1 MHKQT
6 DQLNPSRAA
15 GPEILAGSVI
25 APPVIRS
32 APFKGW
38 EAVWIERGPLTLI
51 LVPQVG
57 GRIMSVCW
65 HGRELSFV
73 NPAYLGRVD
82 DIAAITDLHDY
93 KRRVGF
99 LLWGGEKTWLAPQDR
114 WTDGV
119 PFVDLDSGA
128 YELSLD
134 RTTGA
139 ATMTS
144 PVCRET
150 GVQIER
156 RLALGDRAGAWCVTH
171 TLRNRS
177 DRVVSWAPWDV
188 DMVLRPATVFLP
200 TRRGSP
206 YPGGVRTFDNEG
218 VSTTVRDQVVSFL
231 DDIAVISCRRPVRF
245 KYGTDADPGR
255 LLAVLEAGDRGL
267 VGYRKSVPAYDDR
280 PYGNGCVLEVFNAPA
295 LPYLELELHGPLAN
309 LPPGGSF
316 SVRTDAALF
325 DLDLVPSTAA
335 AAREGLAI
343 A

>member
-1 MHKQT
+1 MHEPT
-6 DQLNPSRAA
+6 DQPKRPRPRGRATPV
-15 GPEILAGSVI
+15 GL
-25 APPVIRS
+25 APPAVRS

-38 EAVWIERGPLTLI
+38 DAVWIERGPLTLI

-82 DIAAITDLHDY
+82 DIALITDLHDY

-114 WTDGV
+114 WTDGS

-128 YELSLD
+128 YDLALD

-156 RLALGDRAGAWCVTH
+156 RLELGDRAGTWRITH

-177 DRVVSWAPWDV
+177 ERVVSWAPWDV
-188 DMVLRPATVFLP
+188 DMMLRPATVFLP
-200 TRRGSP
+200 TRKASP
-206 YPGGVRTFDNEG
+206 YPAGVRTFDNEG
-218 VSTTVRDQVVSFL
+218 VSTRARDEVVSLL
-231 DDIAVISCRRPVRF
+231 DDIAVISCRRPLWF
-245 KYGTDADPGR
+245 KYGVDAEPGR
-255 LLAVLEAGDRGL
+255 LLAVLEAGESGL
-267 VGYRKSVPAYDDR
+267 VGYRKSVPTYYPR
-280 PYGNGCVLEVFNAPA
+280 PYGNGCVLEVYNAPA
-295 LPYLELELHGPLAN
+295 LPYLELELHGPLAS
-309 LPPGGSF
+309 LRPGE
-316 SVRTDAALF
+316 SVSVPTDAALF
-325 DLDLVPSTAA
+325 DLDGVPATAA
-335 AAREGLAI
+335 AARAGLAVP
-343 A
+343 

>member
-1 MHKQT
+1 MPIRSNQP
-6 DQLNPSRAA
+6 DQPR
-15 GPEILAGSVI
+15 P
-25 APPVIRS
+25 APPAIRS
-32 APFKGW
+32 ALFKGW
-38 EAVWIERGPLTLI
+38 DAVWIERGPLTLI

-57 GRIMSVCW
+57 GRIMSVCL
-65 HGRELSFV
+65 HGRELAFV

-82 DIAAITDLHDY
+82 DIAAITDLHAY

-99 LLWGGEKTWLAPQDR
+99 RLWGGEKTWLAPQDR
-114 WTDGV
+114 WTDDV

-134 RTTGA
+134 RSTGA

-150 GVQIER
+150 GVEIER
-156 RLALGDRAGAWCVTH
+156 RVELGDRDGTWRITH

-177 DRVVSWAPWDV
+177 DRVVNWAPWSV
-188 DMVLRPATVFLP
+188 DMMLRPATVFLP
-200 TRRGSP
+200 TRAASP
-206 YPGGVRTFDNEG
+206 YPRGVRTFDNEG
-218 VSTTVRDQVVSFL
+218 VSTTVRDEVVSFL

-245 KYGTDADPGR
+245 KYGADADPGR

-267 VGYRKSVPAYDDR
+267 VGYRKSVPTYYPR
-280 PYGNGCVLEVFNAPA
+280 PYGAGCVLEVFNAPA
-295 LPYLELELHGPLAN
+295 LPYLELELHGPLAS
-309 LPPGGSF
+309 LQPGESF
-316 SVRTDAALF
+316 SVQTDAALF
-325 DLDLVPSTAA
+325 DLDTAPSTAA

>member
-1 MHKQT
+1 MDKRT
-6 DQLNPSRAA
+6 DQPNPSRAA
-15 GPEILAGSVI
+15 SPAGSAI

-38 EAVWIERGPLTLI
+38 DAVWIEGGPLTLI
-51 LVPQVG
+51 LVPEVG
-57 GRIMSVCW
+57 GRIMSVVW
-65 HGRELSFV
+65 HGRELAFV
-73 NPAYLGRVD
+73 NPAYQGRVD
-82 DIAAITDLHDY
+82 DVAAIADLHDY

-114 WTDGV
+114 WTDEV

-150 GVQIER
+150 GVEIER
-156 RLALGDRAGAWCVTH
+156 RLELGPQVGTWCVTH

-177 DRVVSWAPWDV
+177 DRVVTWAPWSV

-200 TRRGSP
+200 TGSDSP

-218 VSTTVRDQVVSFL
+218 VSATVRDQVVTFL
-231 DDIAVISCRRPVRF
+231 DDIAVISCRRPVGF

-255 LLAVLEAGDRGL
+255 LLAVLEAGDSGL
-267 VGYRKSVPAYDDR
+267 VGYRKSVPAYHDR
-280 PYGNGCVLEVFNAPA
+280 WYGNGCVLEVFNAPA
-295 LPYLELELHGPLAN
+295 LPYLELELHGPLAS
-309 LPPGGSF
+309 LQPGESF

-325 DLDLVPSTAA
+325 ELDVVPSTAA
-335 AAREGLAI
+335 AVRERLAV

>member
-1 MHKQT
+1 M
-6 DQLNPSRAA
+6 
-15 GPEILAGSVI
+15 
-25 APPVIRS
+25 
-32 APFKGW
+32 PFKGW
-38 EAVWIERGPLTLI
+38 DAVWIERGPLTLI

-57 GRIMSVCW
+57 GRIMRMRW

-73 NPAYLGRVD
+73 NPAYQVRVD
-82 DIAAITDLHDY
+82 DIAAIGDLHDY
-93 KRRVGF
+93 KRRAGF

-128 YELSLD
+128 CELSLD

-144 PVCRET
+144 RVCRET

-156 RLALGDRAGAWCVTH
+156 RLELGDRAGTWCVTH

-218 VSTTVRDQVVSFL
+218 VSARVCGQVVSRRRSRSC
-231 DDIAVISCRRPVRF
+231 IPTTSMRSCRSRVR
-245 KYGTDADPGR
+245 AASPSSGR
-255 LLAVLEAGDRGL
+255 
-267 VGYRKSVPAYDDR
+267 
-280 PYGNGCVLEVFNAPA
+280 C
-295 LPYLELELHGPLAN
+295 
-309 LPPGGSF
+309 
-316 SVRTDAALF
+316 
-325 DLDLVPSTAA
+325 
-335 AAREGLAI
+335 
-343 A
+343 

>member
-1 MHKQT
+1 MPIRSHQP
-6 DQLNPSRAA
+6 DQPR
-15 GPEILAGSVI
+15 P
-25 APPVIRS
+25 APPAIRS

-38 EAVWIERGPLTLI
+38 DAVWIERGPLTLI

-65 HGRELSFV
+65 HGRELAFV

-82 DIAAITDLHDY
+82 DIAAITDLHAY

-99 LLWGGEKTWLAPQDR
+99 RLWGGEKTWLAPQDR
-114 WTDGV
+114 WTDDV

-128 YELSLD
+128 YALALD
-134 RTTGA
+134 WTTGA
-139 ATMTS
+139 AIMTS

-150 GVQIER
+150 GVEIER
-156 RLALGDRAGAWCVTH
+156 RLEVGDGAGTWRITH

-177 DRVVSWAPWDV
+177 DRVVNWAPWSV
-188 DMVLRPATVFLP
+188 DMMSRPATVLLP
-200 TRRGSP
+200 TRTASP
-206 YPGGVRTFDNEG
+206 YPRGVRTFDNEG
-218 VSTTVRDQVVSFL
+218 VSTTVRDEVVSFL

-245 KYGTDADPGR
+245 KYGVDPEPGR

-267 VGYRKSVPAYDDR
+267 VGYHKSVPTYYPR
-280 PYGNGCVLEVFNAPA
+280 PYGHGCALEVFNAPA
-295 LPYLELELHGPLAN
+295 LPYFELELHGPLAS
-309 LPPGGSF
+309 LQPGESF
-316 SVRTDAALF
+316 SVHTDAELF
-325 DLDLVPSTAA
+325 DLDAAPATAA

>member
-1 MHKQT
+1 MHERS
-6 DQLNPSRAA
+6 DQPNPRRPTPA
-15 GPEILAGSVI
+15 
-25 APPVIRS
+25 IRS

-38 EAVWIERGPLTLI
+38 DAVWIERGPLTLI

-65 HGRELSFV
+65 HGRELAFV
-73 NPAYLGRVD
+73 NPAYQGRVED
-82 DIAAITDLHDY
+82 VAAITDLHEY

-99 LLWGGEKTWLAPQDR
+99 LLWGGDKTWLAPQDR

-128 YELSLD
+128 YELRLD

-144 PVCRET
+144 PACRET
-150 GVQIER
+150 GVEIER
-156 RLALGDRAGAWCVTH
+156 RLELGDRVGTWRITH

-188 DMVLRPATVFLP
+188 DMMLRPATVFLP
-200 TRRGSP
+200 TRTASP
-206 YPGGVRTFDNEG
+206 YPKGVRTFDNEG
-218 VSTTVRDQVVSFL
+218 VSTTVRDEVVRFL

-245 KYGTDADPGR
+245 KYGVDAEPGR

-267 VGYRKSVPAYDDR
+267 VGYRKSVPTYYPR
-280 PYGNGCVLEVFNAPA
+280 PYGNGCALEVFNAPA
-295 LPYLELELHGPLAN
+295 LPYLELELHGPLAS
-309 LPPGGSF
+309 LQPGESF
-316 SVRTDAALF
+316 SVHTDAVLF
-325 DLDLVPSTAA
+325 DLDALPSTAA
-335 AAREGLAI
+335 AAREGLAL

>member
-1 MHKQT
+1 MHEKTPQPH
-6 DQLNPSRAA
+6 PSPAA
-15 GPEILAGSVI
+15 SRPRPAGSAG
-25 APPVIRS
+25 APPVIRR

-57 GRIMSVCW
+57 GRIMSFFW
-65 HGRELSFV
+65 HGRELAFV
-73 NPAYLGRVD
+73 NPAYQGRVD
-82 DIAAITDLHDY
+82 DVASIADLHDY
-93 KRRVGF
+93 KRRAGF

-114 WTDGV
+114 WSDDV

-128 YELSLD
+128 YELALD

-156 RLALGDRAGAWCVTH
+156 RLELGPQVGTWGVTH

-177 DRVVSWAPWDV
+177 DRVVTWAPWSV
-188 DMVLRPATVFLP
+188 DMVLRPATVYLP
-200 TRRGSP
+200 TRSGSP
-206 YPGGVRTFDNEG
+206 YPRGVRTFGNEG
-218 VSTTVRDQVVSFL
+218 VSAAVRDQVVSFL

-255 LLAVLEAGDRGL
+255 LLAVLEAGGGL
-267 VGYRKSVPAYDDR
+267 VGYRKSVPVYHDR
-280 PYGNGCVLEVFNAPA
+280 SYGNGCVLEVFNAPA
-295 LPYLELELHGPLAN
+295 LPYLELELHGPLAS
-309 LPPGGSF
+309 LQPGESF

-325 DLDLVPSTAA
+325 ELDVVPSTAA
-335 AAREGLAI
+335 AVRERLAI